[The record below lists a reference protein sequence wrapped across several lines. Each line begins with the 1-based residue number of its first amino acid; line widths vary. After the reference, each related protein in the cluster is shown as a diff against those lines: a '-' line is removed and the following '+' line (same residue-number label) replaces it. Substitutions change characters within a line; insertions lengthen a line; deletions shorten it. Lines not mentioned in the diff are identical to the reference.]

1 MSRTSF
7 FKIALS
13 LFLFSVLFAGTVS
26 AQTNSCA
33 VKMEVYRYNTDTLI
47 NGAAATAVNSDTKKS
62 YKSVLSGGQPSFT
75 KLPEGNYRVYVT
87 KAKYFRSADDF
98 TLDCSENNEEFP
110 WTVDL
115 YKGSPKLTVKLYKI
129 VNAVDDSVIQ
139 TIKMVRGD
147 GNTIIGAGEP
157 NAEAPPLPPTG
168 APTKT
173 VPKMIMGG
181 VVNGK
186 ATKLVKPPY
195 PAAARAV
202 RAGGAVQVQVTIG
215 EDGNVLSAIAISG
228 HPLLRQAAVDAA
240 KASTF
245 SPTLLSGQ
253 PVKVTGVIVYN
264 FVP

>member
-1 MSRTSF
+1 M
-7 FKIALS
+7 KVS
-13 LFLFSVLFAGTVS
+13 L
-26 AQTNSCA
+26 
-33 VKMEVYRYNTDTLI
+33 YNRDTLI
-47 NGAAATAVNSDTKKS
+47 NGASATAINDETKKV
-62 YKSVLSGGQPSFT
+62 YRSVLKKGQPYFAN
-75 KLPEGNYRVYVT
+75 LPGGDYRVTVS
-87 KAKYFRSADDF
+87 KAGYMRSANYF
-98 TLDCSENNEEFP
+98 HLDCSEDTDEYP
-110 WTVDL
+110 WDIEL
-115 YKGSPKLTVKLYKI
+115 YKGSSKLLVKLYNRPVTVPDKI
-129 VNAVDDSVIQ
+129 ETIKIIRADSQ
-139 TIKMVRGD
+139 TI
-147 GNTIIGAGEP
+147 TGAGEP

-173 VPKMIMGG
+173 VPKMVMGG

-202 RAGGAVQVQVTIG
+202 RASGTVQVQVTIG
-215 EDGNVLSAIAISG
+215 EDGRVLSAIAISG